1 MTTSVE
7 LAIELFARN
16 ENSLEDKQAIEF
28 LIENGIIEN
37 EAVEI
42 VAFLPIAFIRSW
54 LTKVNWKDNYT
65 EYKNEEYIA
74 KKYIETESYNQILK
88 VTKDYFNRNPSK
100 ETVMKIAGRSAEFNV
115 INQLLLENPTAKI
128 EDINLTETVIIR

>member
-1 MTTSVE
+1 MTTSVK
-7 LAIELFARN
+7 LAIELLAQN
-16 ENSLEDKQAIEF
+16 ENSLEDKQAIQF
-28 LIENGIIEN
+28 LIENGIREN

-42 VAFLPIAFIRSW
+42 IAFLPIAFIRSW

-65 EYKNEEYIA
+65 EYKNEKYVS
-74 KKYIETESYNQILK
+74 KKYSETETYNQILK
-88 VTKDYFNRNPSK
+88 VTEDYFNRNPDK

-128 EDINLTETVIIR
+128 EDISLTETVIMR

>member
-7 LAIELFARN
+7 LAIELFARSG
-16 ENSLEDKQAIEF
+16 NSLKDKQAIEF
-28 LIENGIIEN
+28 LIENGITEN

-42 VAFLPIAFIRSW
+42 VTFLPIAFIRSW

-65 EYKNEEYIA
+65 EFKNEKYVA
-74 KKYIETESYNQILK
+74 KKYSETESYNQILK
-88 VTKDYFNRNPSK
+88 VAKDYFNRNSSK

>member
-42 VAFLPIAFIRSW
+42 VTFLPIAFIRSW
-54 LTKVNWKDNYT
+54 LTKVKWKDNYT
-65 EYKNEEYIA
+65 EYKNEKYVA
-74 KKYIETESYNQILK
+74 KKYSENESYNQILK
-88 VTKDYFNRNPSK
+88 VAKDYFNRNPSK
-100 ETVMKIAGRSAEFNV
+100 ETVMKIAGKSAEFNV
-115 INQLLLENPTAKI
+115 INQLLLKNPTAKI

>member
-1 MTTSVE
+1 MITSVE
-7 LAIELFARN
+7 FAIELFARN
-16 ENSLEDKQAIEF
+16 KNSLEDKQAIKF

-65 EYKNEEYIA
+65 EYKNEEYVA
-74 KKYIETESYNQILK
+74 KKFSETETYNQILK
-88 VTKDYFNRNPSK
+88 ATKDYFNRNPNK

-115 INQLLLENPTAKI
+115 INKLLLENPTAKI
-128 EDINLTETVIIR
+128 EEINLTETVIIR

>member
-7 LAIELFARN
+7 LAIELLARN
-16 ENSLEDKQAIEF
+16 ENSLEDKQAIQF
-28 LIENGIIEN
+28 LIENGIREN

-65 EYKNEEYIA
+65 EYKNEEYVA
-74 KKYIETESYNQILK
+74 KKYSETETYNQILK
-88 VTKDYFNRNPSK
+88 VTKDYFNRNPNK

-128 EDINLTETVIIR
+128 EDINLTETVIMR